1 LELSDKPERTQH
13 AFGISAG
20 ACMVGSKREVDTPLP
35 AVKKNNCL
43 GNKSETINEGF
54 LDIICFQLQVYSK
67 KLSR

>member
-1 LELSDKPERTQH
+1 
-13 AFGISAG
+13 
-20 ACMVGSKREVDTPLP
+20 MVGSKREVDTPLP

-54 LDIICFQLQVYSK
+54 LDTICFQLQVYSK